1 MVLTIILTFI
11 TFHGIVHWPG
21 KSHVY
26 VCLCKGITDTQI
38 RAAVADGAS
47 SLREVHN
54 TLGVASQCGKC
65 GIIARDIVRES
76 LDNLADDQQQLFYA
90 VT

>member
-1 MVLTIILTFI
+1 M
-11 TFHGIVHWPG
+11 
-21 KSHVY
+21 Y
-26 VCLCKGITDTQI
+26 VCLCKGVTDTQI

-76 LDNLADDQQQLFYA
+76 LDNLADNQQQLFYA